1 MWLFIFNCFFFNLQR
16 NTTRRKP
23 SILFRKKIKSISIN
37 LSYRSGQW
45 QKKEKVR
52 YPTHLFQQ
60 KHILIWFV
68 QFQQKKNKKN
78 FLITNTQAF
87 QPNHTIRIFFL
98 NGKKINHAFHFQNDN
113 FQYDNSQLQWMNE
126 WMNGVAKIRRKCSI
140 NRSNTHTQTNTWW
153 IYFSFFVQSDDII
166 IIIISNRTN
175 EMPSQVK
182 NDNLSLSLT
191 LLFYRW

>member
-1 MWLFIFNCFFFNLQR
+1 MEKTRVTIMWLFIFNCFFFNLQR

-68 QFQQKKNKKN
+68 QFQQKKNKKKISLLQTHKRFSQTTPLEFFFWMEKKLTMRFIFKMTIFN
-78 FLITNTQAF
+78 M
-87 QPNHTIRIFFL
+87 TIR
-98 NGKKINHAFHFQNDN
+98 NYNE
-113 FQYDNSQLQWMNE
+113 WMNE
-126 WMNGVAKIRRKCSI
+126 WCGQDSKKMFN
-140 NRSNTHTQTNTWW
+140 
-153 IYFSFFVQSDDII
+153 QS
-166 IIIISNRTN
+166 
-175 EMPSQVK
+175 
-182 NDNLSLSLT
+182 
-191 LLFYRW
+191 